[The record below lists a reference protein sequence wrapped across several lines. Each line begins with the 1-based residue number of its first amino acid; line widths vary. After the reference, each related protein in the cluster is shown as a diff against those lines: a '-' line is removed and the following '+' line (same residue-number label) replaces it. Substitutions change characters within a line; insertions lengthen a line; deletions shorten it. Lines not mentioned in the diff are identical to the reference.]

1 MHQSGIV
8 GRKLTML
15 AMVVLVPGGLMA
27 LCAIALFL
35 VLARTERGR
44 RVLHL
49 VRRRMPARLERPLRR
64 TLALVRGE
72 KAFLVQPPRLHSA

>member
-1 MHQSGIV
+1 
-8 GRKLTML
+8 
-15 AMVVLVPGGLMA
+15 MA

-35 VLARTERGR
+35 VMARTERGR
-44 RVLHL
+44 RMLQSMK
-49 VRRRMPARLERPLRR
+49 RRMPPRLERPLRR